1 MFVFKKLR
9 FFYFSDASL
18 GYHQVKYFKTKA
30 ACAIACVGIG
40 LFGLLFLLN
49 FFLGDPLELSK
60 SAEFA
65 SENRILRDQ
74 IRTLTQKTSFVQG
87 SINELVE
94 LNSQLRL
101 LVDLGKIDND
111 TKQVGIGGSVNKA
124 EFSFLS
130 PDASKLLTTSNDA
143 LSRLEREVEL
153 QKKSYAEITKQYE
166 FNKEFFKHL
175 PAIKPCEGPYSVNGF
190 GMRIHPVL
198 GIWRMHDGLDI
209 NVDVGTPVYAAG
221 DGVVHFAGKTQGGYG
236 AVIELSHGYGYSTLY
251 AHLSKILARDGNKV
265 KRGELIARTGRS
277 GLVSGPHLHYEV
289 RLNGRKQNPVDYFFD
304 NVDAARYRTQLA
316 SAN

>member
-1 MFVFKKLR
+1 MFSKLR

-18 GYHQVKYFKTKA
+18 GYHPVKYFKTKV

-49 FFLGDPLELSK
+49 FFLGDPLQLSK
-60 SAEFA
+60 SANLA
-65 SENRILRDQ
+65 SENRVLRDQ
-74 IRTLTQKTSFVQG
+74 IRTLTQQTSFVER
-87 SINELVE
+87 SINELVD
-94 LNSQLRL
+94 LNNQLRL

-111 TKQVGIGGSVNKA
+111 TKQVGIGGSVSKA
-124 EFSFLS
+124 EFSFLT
-130 PDASKLLTTSNDA
+130 PDASKLLTTSNEA

-153 QKKSYAEITKQYE
+153 QKKSYTEITKQYE

-175 PAIKPCEGPYSVNGF
+175 PAIKPCEGPYSLNGF

-209 NVDVGTPVYAAG
+209 NIDVGTPVYAAG
-221 DGVVHFAGKTQGGYG
+221 DGIVHFAGKTQSGYG

-251 AHLSKILARDGNKV
+251 AHLSKVLVREGYKV
-265 KRGELIARTGRS
+265 KRGALIARTGRS

-316 SAN
+316 SAK